1 MIVRTYRRRAII
13 DAVIIMLC
21 IAFVLAGCSTS
32 EFGLSSNEDSVTITA
47 KNAEDDS
54 VASTTFTVEENQAI
68 QTVADFSSEGSVRID
83 IYQGVVEMDEDA
95 DEVADADEDK
105 LLMSLMMNGTETLT
119 QPLEP
124 GEYTLVAEVEGK
136 VTGTGTIT
144 LVAAN

>member
-1 MIVRTYRRRAII
+1 
-13 DAVIIMLC
+13 
-21 IAFVLAGCSTS
+21 
-32 EFGLSSNEDSVTITA
+32 
-47 KNAEDDS
+47 
-54 VASTTFTVEENQAI
+54 
-68 QTVADFSSEGSVRID
+68 
-83 IYQGVVEMDEDA
+83 MDEDA

>member
-1 MIVRTYRRRAII
+1 MRKRVFIILAAI
-13 DAVIIMLC
+13 AVF
-21 IAFVLAGCSTS
+21 AFVLAGCSTS

-47 KNAEDDS
+47 KNAEEDS